1 MRVTT
6 RDIAKEAGVSQTTVS
21 LVLNNNTNIS
31 ISSETRAHV
40 IKVAERM
47 GVGTAEC
54 LVVGDREDTDVQ
66 LAKSV
71 GAHYFLV

>member
-21 LVLNNNTNIS
+21 LVLNNNTEIT
-31 ISSETRAHV
+31 ISSETRARV

-47 GVGTAEC
+47 GYHRQNRTTQRKKTR
-54 LVVGDREDTDVQ
+54 VVG
-66 LAKSV
+66 L
-71 GAHYFLV
+71 LVPSM

>member
-47 GVGTAEC
+47 GYMSRKRVAQRNDVPTVGM
-54 LVVGDREDTDVQ
+54 
-66 LAKSV
+66 
-71 GAHYFLV
+71 